1 MQAQLKILRDE
12 LEQSHEKNS
21 KLQSQLA
28 ELYSTSME
36 SNSATLAAQDK
47 LEAELSRSAAAEGT
61 VRETIGIV
69 EVQFQH
75 Y

>member
-21 KLQSQLA
+21 KLQSQLT

>member
-1 MQAQLKILRDE
+1 
-12 LEQSHEKNS
+12 
-21 KLQSQLA
+21 
-28 ELYSTSME
+28 ME